1 MRMMMVLDNEVGA
14 FRAQVGAFSMLQVN
28 AGTKGICHPK
38 TTAALLDWTR
48 RVEDGGYEGY
58 VAAQEAALTARDRL
72 AAFCNAKV
80 TELAFTGNA
89 TVSLNIA
96 MDLPWHRW
104 NAPVD
109 VLISDHE
116 YPATNMVFGYLQQ
129 RGKIRIVRYGLSTDT
144 ETLIANLERART
156 PNTKVMVLSHVCCNT
171 GKRTDAAAA
180 SAWAREHGVMSYIDG
195 AQALGQVP
203 VDLDAMG
210 CDLYITNGHKWLG
223 GPNGVGLL
231 YVRDG
236 FENEMWPVH
245 VGHGMMPFTP
255 DNEYLGEPVF
265 APGAHRFELMAT
277 RPAQTFAT
285 MNTALDVIQELGLEN
300 IRKRQ
305 ELLSDHIK
313 QRVLEQPDR
322 FELISP
328 LSFDVSSALV
338 SIRIKGVSGAEI
350 NAFAGK
356 VLAEK
361 RAFLR
366 PVPEFDALRI
376 SAAYYNVPDD
386 YERLWALL
394 SDLKD

>member
-1 MRMMMVLDNEVGA
+1 MVLDNEVSA

-38 TTAALLDWTR
+38 TAEALLDWTR

-72 AAFCNAKV
+72 AEFCNAKP
-80 TELAFTGNA
+80 TEVAFTGNA

-104 NAPVD
+104 DAPVD

-144 ETLIANLERART
+144 DTLIANLEQAKT
-156 PNTKVMVLSHVCCNT
+156 SNTKVMVLSHVCCNT
-171 GKRTDAAAA
+171 GKRTDATAA
-180 SAWAREHGVMSYIDG
+180 SAWARTNGLMSYIDG
-195 AQALGQVP
+195 AQALGQIP
-203 VDLDAMG
+203 VDLHSMG

-236 FENEMWPVH
+236 FEDEMWPVH

-255 DNEYLGEPVF
+255 DNEYSGEPVF

-285 MNTALDVIQELGLEN
+285 MHTALDVIQDLGLDN
-300 IRKRQ
+300 IRDRQ
-305 ELLSDHIK
+305 AQLTAYIK
-313 QRVLEQPDR
+313 NRVLEQPDR
-322 FELISP
+322 FELLSP
-328 LSFDVSSALV
+328 LPFDASSALV
-338 SIRIKGVSGAEI
+338 SIRIKDVSGGDI
-350 NAFAGK
+350 NAFATK

-376 SAAYYNVPDD
+376 SAAYYNIPDD
-386 YERLWALL
+386 YERLWDLL
-394 SDLKD
+394 KELKG

>member
-1 MRMMMVLDNEVGA
+1 MVLDNEVSA

-72 AAFCNAKV
+72 AAFCNAKP
-80 TELAFTGNA
+80 TEVAFTGNA

-129 RGKIRIVRYGLSTDT
+129 RGKIRIIRYGLSTDT
-144 ETLIANLERART
+144 ETLIANLERAKT

-255 DNEYLGEPVF
+255 DNEYFGEPVF

-285 MNTALDVIQELGLEN
+285 MHTALDVIQELGLEN

-328 LSFDVSSALV
+328 LSFDASSALV

-394 SDLKD
+394 SELKD

>member
-1 MRMMMVLDNEVGA
+1 MVLDNEVSA

-72 AAFCNAKV
+72 AAFCNAKP
-80 TELAFTGNA
+80 TEVAFTGNA

-129 RGKIRIVRYGLSTDT
+129 RGKIRIIRYGLSTDT

-255 DNEYLGEPVF
+255 DNEYYGEPVF

-285 MNTALDVIQELGLEN
+285 MHTALDVIQELGLEN

-328 LSFDVSSALV
+328 HSFDVSSALV

>member
-1 MRMMMVLDNEVGA
+1 MVLDNEVSA

-38 TTAALLDWTR
+38 TAEALLDWTR

-72 AAFCNAKV
+72 AAFCNAIP
-80 TELAFTGNA
+80 TEVAFTGNA

-104 NAPVD
+104 DAPVD

-129 RGKIRIVRYGLSTDT
+129 RGKIRIIRYAMSTDT
-144 ETLIANLERART
+144 DTLITNLEQAKT

-171 GKRTDAAAA
+171 GKRTDATAA
-180 SAWAREHGVMSYIDG
+180 SAWACANGVMSYIDG
-195 AQALGQVP
+195 AQALGQIP
-203 VDLDAMG
+203 VDLSTIG

-236 FENEMWPVH
+236 FEDEMWPVH
-245 VGHGMMPFTP
+245 VGHGMMSFTP

-285 MNTALDVIQELGLEN
+285 MHTALDIIQELGLEQ
-300 IRKRQ
+300 IRERQ
-305 ELLSDHIK
+305 EHLANHIK
-313 QRVLEQPDR
+313 QRVLDQPDR
-322 FELISP
+322 FELVSP
-328 LSFDVSSALV
+328 LAFEDSSALV
-338 SIRIKGVSGAEI
+338 SIRIKGVSGAQI

-376 SAAYYNVPDD
+376 SAAYYNIPDD
-386 YERLWALL
+386 YERLWDLL
-394 SDLKD
+394 LELKG

>member
-1 MRMMMVLDNEVGA
+1 MVLDNEVGA

>member
-1 MRMMMVLDNEVGA
+1 MVLDNEVSV

-58 VAAQEAALTARDRL
+58 IAAQDAALTARDRL

-203 VDLDAMG
+203 VDLDAIG

-255 DNEYLGEPVF
+255 DNEYFGDPVF

-285 MNTALDVIQELGLEN
+285 MHTALDVIQELGLEN

-305 ELLSDHIK
+305 ELLSDYIK
-313 QRVLEQPDR
+313 QRVLEQADR

>member
-1 MRMMMVLDNEVGA
+1 MVLDNEVSA
-14 FRAQVGAFSMLQVN
+14 FRAQVSAFSILQVN

-38 TTAALLDWTR
+38 TTAAFLEWTR
-48 RVEDGGYEGY
+48 RVEDDGYEGY
-58 VAAQEAALTARDRL
+58 MAAQDAALSARDRL
-72 AAFCNAKV
+72 ATFCNAKP
-80 TELAFTGNA
+80 TEMAFTGNA

-104 NAPVD
+104 DAPVD

-129 RGKIRIVRYGLSTDT
+129 RGKIRIVRYELSTDST
-144 ETLIANLERART
+144 TLVENLERART
-156 PNTKVMVLSHVCCNT
+156 SNTKVMVLSHVCCNT
-171 GKRTDAAAA
+171 GKRTDPKAA
-180 SAWAREHGVMSYIDG
+180 SAWAKANGIMSYIDG

-203 VDLDAMG
+203 VDLTSMG

-236 FENEMWPVH
+236 FEDEMWPVH

-255 DNEYLGEPVF
+255 DNEYSGDPVF

-285 MNTALDVIQELGLEN
+285 MHTALDVINDLGLER
-300 IRKRQ
+300 IRERQ
-305 ELLSDHIK
+305 ELLADYIK
-313 QRVLEQPDR
+313 KRVLEQSDR

-328 LSFDVSSALV
+328 LDFSDSSTLV
-338 SIRIKGVSGAEI
+338 SIRIHGVTGAEI

-356 VLAEK
+356 VLNEK

-386 YERLWALL
+386 YERLWDLL
-394 SDLKD
+394 ADLKG

>member
-1 MRMMMVLDNEVGA
+1 MVLDNEVSA

-58 VAAQEAALTARDRL
+58 IAAQDAALTARDRL

-104 NAPVD
+104 DAPVD

-129 RGKIRIVRYGLSTDT
+129 RGKIRIIRYGLSTDT

-180 SAWAREHGVMSYIDG
+180 SAWARERGVMSYIDG

-255 DNEYLGEPVF
+255 DNEYFGEPVF

-285 MNTALDVIQELGLEN
+285 MHTALDVIQELGLEN

>member
-1 MRMMMVLDNEVGA
+1 MVLDNEVSA

-72 AAFCNAKV
+72 AAFCNAKP
-80 TELAFTGNA
+80 TEVAFTGNA

-129 RGKIRIVRYGLSTDT
+129 RGKIRIIRYGLSTDT
-144 ETLIANLERART
+144 ETLVANLERAKT

-255 DNEYLGEPVF
+255 DNEYFGEPVF

-285 MNTALDVIQELGLEN
+285 MHTALDVIQELGLEN

-350 NAFAGK
+350 NTFAGK

>member
-1 MRMMMVLDNEVGA
+1 MVLDKEVSE

-38 TTAALLDWTR
+38 TTKALLDWTR

-58 VAAQEAALTARDRL
+58 VAAQDAALTARDRL
-72 AAFCNAKV
+72 ASFCNAKP
-80 TELAFTGNA
+80 TEIAFTGNA

-104 NAPVD
+104 DAPVD

-116 YPATNMVFGYLQQ
+116 YPATDMVFGYLQQ

-144 ETLIANLERART
+144 DTLIANLDTAKT
-156 PNTKVMVLSHVCCNT
+156 PNTRVMVLSHVCCNT
-171 GKRTDAAAA
+171 GKKTDVTAA
-180 SAWAREHGVMSYIDG
+180 STWARANGVMSYIDG
-195 AQALGQVP
+195 AQALGQIP
-203 VDLDAMG
+203 VDLSTIG

-236 FENEMWPVH
+236 FEDEMWPVH

-255 DNEYLGEPVF
+255 DNEYQGEPVF

-285 MNTALDVIQELGLEN
+285 MHAALDVITELGLEQ
-300 IRKRQ
+300 IRERQ
-305 ELLSDHIK
+305 EHLANHIK
-313 QRVLEQPDR
+313 QRVLDQPDR

-328 LSFDVSSALV
+328 LGFVDSSALV
-338 SIRIKGVSGAEI
+338 SIRIKGVSGADI
-350 NAFAGK
+350 NDFAGK

-376 SAAYYNVPDD
+376 SAAYYNIPDD
-386 YERLWALL
+386 YERLWDLL
-394 SDLKD
+394 KELEG

>member
-1 MRMMMVLDNEVGA
+1 MVLDNEVST

-72 AAFCNAKV
+72 AAFCNAKP
-80 TELAFTGNA
+80 TEVAFTGNA

-104 NAPVD
+104 YAPVD

-129 RGKIRIVRYGLSTDT
+129 RGKIRIIRYGLSTDT

-195 AQALGQVP
+195 AQALGQIP

-255 DNEYLGEPVF
+255 DNEYFGEPVF

-285 MNTALDVIQELGLEN
+285 MHTALDVIQELGLEN

-313 QRVLEQPDR
+313 QSVLEQPDR

-338 SIRIKGVSGAEI
+338 SIRIKGVSGTEI